1 MPHTFSF
8 KTDYVMTMN
17 PRLSRLM
24 LTAHITFS
32 LGWFGTVAAFLVLS
46 IAGITANEQV
56 VKACYL
62 GMDLIA
68 WFVILPFCL
77 LSLVTGLTQSLFT
90 QWGLIKHWWIVV
102 KFIMTLIATIVL
114 LVHMQPISYL
124 AKIAS
129 DSPLSLSELT
139 ALRIRLI
146 ADAGAAML
154 VLLATTTISVYK
166 PWGKVQFAFSIPKFQ
181 PTTKRPLG
189 VYLLI
194 GFVAV
199 LVLFVILHIIG
210 GGIRH

>member
-1 MPHTFSF
+1 MI
-8 KTDYVMTMN
+8 MT
-17 PRLSRLM
+17 PRLSKLM

-46 IAGITANEQV
+46 IAGITGNEEL

-77 LSLVTGLTQSLFT
+77 CSLLTGLNQSLFT
-90 QWGLIKHWWIVV
+90 HWGLFKHWWIVV
-102 KFIMTLIATIVL
+102 KLILTLLATVVL

-124 AKIAS
+124 AKIAT
-129 DSPLSLSELT
+129 DSPLTLPELSS
-139 ALRIRLI
+139 LRIRLI
-146 ADAGAAML
+146 ADAGAAMF
-154 VLLATTTISVYK
+154 VLLSTTTISVYK
-166 PWGKVQFAFSIPKFQ
+166 PWGKVQLAFSIPKFQ

-194 GFVAV
+194 GFIAV
-199 LVLFVILHIIG
+199 LILFIVLHMING
-210 GGIRH
+210 GMHH

>member
-1 MPHTFSF
+1 MLI
-8 KTDYVMTMN
+8 MN
-17 PRLSRLM
+17 PRMSKLM
-24 LTAHITFS
+24 LTAHFTFS

-46 IAGITANEQV
+46 IAGVTANEEI

-77 LSLVTGLTQSLFT
+77 CSLITGLAQSLFT
-90 QWGLIKHWWIVV
+90 HWGLFRHWWILV
-102 KFIMTLIATIVL
+102 KFVLTLLATIIL

-129 DSPLSLSELT
+129 DSPLTLDEFS

-166 PWGKVQFAFSIPKFQ
+166 PWGKVQFVLTIPKFQ

-189 VYLLI
+189 TYLLI
-194 GFVAV
+194 GFIAV
-199 LVLFVILHIIG
+199 LILFVVLHIVNG
-210 GGIRH
+210 GMHH

>member
-1 MPHTFSF
+1 MI
-8 KTDYVMTMN
+8 TMN
-17 PRLSRLM
+17 PRLSKLM

-46 IAGITANEQV
+46 IAGITADEQV

-77 LSLVTGLTQSLFT
+77 CSLLTGVTQSLFT
-90 QWGLIKHWWIVV
+90 HWGLFKHWWIVV
-102 KFIMTLIATIVL
+102 KFILTLIATIVL

-129 DSPLSLSELT
+129 DSPLSLSELS

-154 VLLATTTISVYK
+154 VLIVTTTISVYK
-166 PWGKVQFAFSIPKFQ
+166 PWGKVQFVITVPKFR
-181 PTTKRPLG
+181 PTTKKPLG

-194 GFVAV
+194 AFLAI
-199 LVLFVILHIIG
+199 LALFIIVHLLDG
-210 GGIRH
+210 QMHR

>member
-1 MPHTFSF
+1 MI
-8 KTDYVMTMN
+8 TMN
-17 PRLSRLM
+17 PRLSKLM
-24 LTAHITFS
+24 LTAHVTFS

-46 IAGITANEQV
+46 IAGVTANEQV

-62 GMDLIA
+62 AMDLIA

-77 LSLVTGLTQSLFT
+77 CSLITGLAQSLFT
-90 QWGLIKHWWIVV
+90 NWGLLKHWWILV
-102 KFIMTLIATIVL
+102 KFILTLIATIVL

-129 DSPLSLSELT
+129 ESPLTLTELS

-166 PWGKVQFAFSIPKFQ
+166 PWGKVQFVFSIPRFQ
-181 PTTKRPLG
+181 PTTKKPLG
-189 VYLLI
+189 TYLLI
-194 GFVAV
+194 GFIAV
-199 LVLFVILHIIG
+199 LILFIVLHIMNG
-210 GGIRH
+210 GMHH

>member
-1 MPHTFSF
+1 
-8 KTDYVMTMN
+8 
-17 PRLSRLM
+17 M

-46 IAGITANEQV
+46 VTGITADEQL

-77 LSLVTGLTQSLFT
+77 CSLLTGMTQSLFT
-90 QWGLIKHWWIVV
+90 QWGLLKHWWILV
-102 KFIMTLIATIVL
+102 KFVLTLLATIVL

-129 DSPLSLSELT
+129 ESPLTLSELS

-166 PWGKVQFAFSIPKFQ
+166 PWGKVHFVFSIPKFKA
-181 PTTKRPLG
+181 TTKKPLG
-189 VYLLI
+189 TYLLI
-194 GFVAV
+194 GFICV
-199 LVLFVILHIIG
+199 LILFIVLHIMNG
-210 GGIRH
+210 GARH

>member
-1 MPHTFSF
+1 MLIMS
-8 KTDYVMTMN
+8 
-17 PRLSRLM
+17 PRMSKLM
-24 LTAHITFS
+24 LTAHVTFS

-46 IAGITANEQV
+46 IAGVTANEEI

-77 LSLVTGLTQSLFT
+77 CSLITGLAQSLFT
-90 QWGLIKHWWIVV
+90 HWGLFKHWWTLV
-102 KFIMTLIATIVL
+102 KFILTLLATIVL

-129 DSPLSLSELT
+129 DSPLALNELS

-166 PWGKVQFAFSIPKFQ
+166 PWGKVQFVFSIPKFQ

-189 VYLLI
+189 TYLLI
-194 GFVAV
+194 GFIAV
-199 LVLFVILHIIG
+199 LVLFVVLHIMNG
-210 GGIRH
+210 GMHH